1 MAKSLQVS
9 RLDLRRSICE
19 EDFYS
24 FVQYF
29 WDVIIPEKPVWNWH
43 MKYICDELQEVCER
57 IFRGEAALHKLLI
70 NVPPS
75 TSKTTIGSIMLSAW
89 CWTRM
94 PSLRFI
100 GGSYSGDLASDIGRK
115 AKDIILSEKYLEL
128 WPELAVRKDQQAVSN
143 FANQKKGTRF
153 SVGTGGSVTG
163 KHAHVIVIDDPLKP
177 GNDSPNSAK
186 IVEAN
191 TWMDEVIPS
200 RKVDRAIS
208 AEIMIMQRLHEN
220 DPSGNWLRQMKDGKT
235 PIRHICI
242 PAELHIPSYITD
254 SDWFY
259 DDELSDPKWTEK
271 LVANLTEEDSKGYIN
286 GIFGVNP
293 PHLIRRYTDGIMD
306 PVRLPKSVLEGVEN
320 TSRVAYAGQYLQSP
334 IPRGALMFDT
344 KKIKVIKNVNE
355 PIVAVIRYWDKAA
368 SAGKGDMTAGVKMGK
383 GRSGMIY
390 ILDVKRG
397 QWGVTER
404 EDIIVETA
412 HEDGVEVE
420 IGLEQEPGSGGK
432 ESAEATIKRLT
443 GFLRFA
449 KPSSGNKVDRAEP
462 FAYETGI
469 GNVSMVEA
477 HWNENYI
484 VELMY
489 FPASRNDDQVDAS
502 SGGFAHIGRK
512 KITIGAW

>member
-1 MAKSLQVS
+1 MQVS

-43 MKYICDELQEVCER
+43 MQYICDELQEVAER
-57 IFRGEAALHKLLI
+57 VFAGEAAPYKLLI

-75 TSKTTIGSIMLSAW
+75 TSKTTIGSIMYSAW

-94 PSLRFI
+94 SSLRFI

-143 FANQKKGTRF
+143 FANRKKGTRF

-163 KHAHVIVIDDPLKP
+163 KHAHIIMIDDPLKP
-177 GNDSPNSAK
+177 GNESPDSAA

-191 TWMDEVIPS
+191 KWMDEVIPS
-200 RKVDRAIS
+200 RKVDRAI
-208 AEIMIMQRLHEN
+208 APEIMIMQRLHEN
-220 DPSGNWLRQMKDGKT
+220 DPSGNWLRQAKEGKT

-242 PAELHIPSYITD
+242 PAELHIPEYILD
-254 SDWFY
+254 ADWYY
-259 DDELSDPKWTEK
+259 DDDLSDKQWTTK
-271 LVANLTEEDSKGYIN
+271 LAKSLKAEDRNVFEN

-293 PHLIRRYTDGIMD
+293 PHLIRKYTDGIMD
-306 PVRLPKSVLEGVEN
+306 PIRLPKSVLEGVEN
-320 TSRVAYAGQYLQSP
+320 VSRVAYAGQYLQSP

-344 KKIKVIKNVNE
+344 KKIKVIKHLTE
-355 PIVAVIRYWDKAA
+355 PMVAVIRYWDKAA

-383 GRSGMIY
+383 GKSGMIY

-404 EDIIVETA
+404 ENIIVDTA
-412 HEDGVEVE
+412 HEDGVDVE

-432 ESAEATIKRLT
+432 ESAEATVKRLT
-443 GFLRFA
+443 GFRRYA
-449 KPSSGNKVDRAEP
+449 QPSSGKKVDRAEP
-462 FAYETGI
+462 FAYETGV
-469 GNVSMVEA
+469 GNVSMLEA

-502 SGGFAHIGRK
+502 SGCFAKIGRQ
-512 KITIGAW
+512 KIKIGAW